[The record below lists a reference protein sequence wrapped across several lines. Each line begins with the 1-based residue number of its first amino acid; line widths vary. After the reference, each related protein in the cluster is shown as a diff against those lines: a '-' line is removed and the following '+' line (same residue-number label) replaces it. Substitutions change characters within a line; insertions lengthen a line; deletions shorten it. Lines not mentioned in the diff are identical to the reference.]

1 MQHDIG
7 DLLARRSDGVPARV
21 VERSDGRY
29 TLSLVSGQVIEVSAS
44 GLLSDYDEL
53 EDGSSLD
60 ALILAYTQEH
70 GSATLDDNRDHTMR
84 SPLKTTTALAFA
96 FEGASMRV
104 PSR

>member
-7 DLLARRSDGVPARV
+7 DFFARRSDGVPARV
-21 VERSDGRY
+21 VERSEDRY

-44 GLLSDYDEL
+44 SLLSDYDEL
-53 EDGSSLD
+53 EDGSYLD
-60 ALILAYTQEH
+60 ALILAYMQEH
-70 GSATLDDNRDHTMR
+70 GSATLDDSRGHMTR
-84 SPLKTTTALAFA
+84 SPLKTTTALVFA